1 MIDEE
6 WDDMQDYHESG
17 VIGDKEVQFHR
28 VGNFEYVVDIVHHTS
43 DNTTELVD
51 GWIVHSYHEAHALFF
66 EKVDEL
72 KQEEE

>member
-1 MIDEE
+1 MIDDML
-6 WDDMQDYHESG
+6 DDMQEYHQSG

-28 VGNFEYVVDIVHHTS
+28 VGNFEWVVDIVRHTS

-51 GWIVHSYHEAHALFF
+51 GWIVDTHYDAEALFF